1 MGFITTRWLKGDP
14 ERNRR
19 HYPVIGE
26 VSGRPLRTSWSK
38 LKKVVFRV
46 NVERPDGDYK
56 SVYLTQDEVGELL
69 PEMVKMGKQ
78 STRINVALAILTR
91 LPDAELLQFLTRL
104 LSVHFPGHRERR
116 IRPIVNTKS

>member
-1 MGFITTRWLKGDP
+1 MGFISTRWLKGDP

-19 HYPVIGE
+19 HYPVKGE
-26 VSGRPLRTSWSK
+26 VSGRPSRTDWSK
-38 LKKVVFRV
+38 RNNVVFRI

-69 PEMVKMGKQ
+69 PEMVKVGEQ

-91 LPDAELLQFLTRL
+91 LPNAELLQFLTRL
-104 LSVHFPGHRERR
+104 LSEREKGGERDDR
-116 IRPIVNTKS
+116 DWLE